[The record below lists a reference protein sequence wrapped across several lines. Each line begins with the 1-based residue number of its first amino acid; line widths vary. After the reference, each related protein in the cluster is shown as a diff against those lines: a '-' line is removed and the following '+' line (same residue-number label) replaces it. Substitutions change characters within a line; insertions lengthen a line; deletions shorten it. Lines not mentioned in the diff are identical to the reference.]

1 MNSLG
6 IINEAPV
13 SRFHR
18 KLLFA
23 CCGGPFLD
31 GYVLSIIGVALVGLS
46 HDLAVTSV
54 QSGLIGAA
62 SLVGIFF
69 GAIVFGALTDRV
81 GREKMYALDLA
92 VLVLACLAS
101 AFITDAWQLI
111 ALRFVL
117 GLAVGADYPIA
128 TSLLT
133 EFTPT
138 SKRGFMIGV
147 SAIAWSIGAMA
158 AFAVGAVFVEVS
170 GGYHLWR
177 WMLGSSAVLGVIVVL
192 SRRGIPES
200 PRWLLKKGRV
210 AEAEQVIELV
220 YGKRVKL
227 ANPDGEPASQH
238 ALSGAAALKQVFAGG
253 YLKRTIMCGLLYF
266 AQITPQYAIYTF
278 GPVILLKFGL
288 TGGSLDII
296 GSAVISAL
304 FVLGCIPALR
314 LVETW
319 GRRPMSVIPF
329 ALMALPLIALWLAPQ
344 GPAWFVI
351 LAFCFYAFVSG
362 GPSILE
368 WIYPNELFPTEVRA
382 TAIGIAVGISR
393 IGAASGTYL
402 LPIGLERIGTGN
414 TMLIGAVVTL
424 LGFIACLLWAPETKG
439 KSLEVTSSLGS
450 NAVAAHDPYESV
462 GATAGTGRRS

>member
-13 SRFHR
+13 SKFHR

-31 GYVLSIIGVALVGLS
+31 GYVLSIIGVALVGLT

-62 SLVGIFF
+62 SLIGIFF
-69 GAIVFGALTDRV
+69 GAIVFGTLTDRV

-92 VLVLACLAS
+92 VLVLACFAS

-138 SKRGFMIGV
+138 SKRGFMIGL

-200 PRWLLKKGRV
+200 PRWLLKKGRL
-210 AEAEQVIELV
+210 AEAERVIELV
-220 YGKRVKL
+220 YGKRIKL
-227 ANPDGEPASQH
+227 SAPSASDAPMLH
-238 ALSGAAALKQVFAGG
+238 GGAALKQVFAGG

-329 ALMALPLIALWLAPQ
+329 ALMILPLVALWLAPQ

-351 LAFCFYAFVSG
+351 AAFCFYAFVSG

-402 LPIGLERIGTGN
+402 LPIGLEKLGTGQ
-414 TMLIGAVVTL
+414 TMLIGAGVTA
-424 LGFIACLLWAPETKG
+424 LGFLACLLWAPETRG
-439 KSLEVTSSLGS
+439 QSLEVTSSLDSGGGCE
-450 NAVAAHDPYESV
+450 AQDFDARAATS
-462 GATAGTGRRS
+462 RQS

>member
-13 SRFHR
+13 SSFHR

-31 GYVLSIIGVALVGLS
+31 GYVLSIIGVALVGITR
-46 HDLAVTSV
+46 DLAVTSV
-54 QSGLIGAA
+54 ESGLIGAA

-69 GAIVFGALTDRV
+69 GAIIFGSLTDRV
-81 GREKMYALDLA
+81 GREKMYALDLT
-92 VLVLACLAS
+92 VLVAACFAS

-147 SAIAWSIGAMA
+147 SGISWLLGAMT
-158 AFAVGAVFVEVS
+158 AFTVGALIVEVS

-177 WMLGSSAVLGVIVVL
+177 WMLGSSVFFGLVVVL

-200 PRWLLKKGRV
+200 PRWLLRKGRV
-210 AEAEQVIELV
+210 REAEDVIELV
-220 YGKRVKL
+220 YGKRVHL
-227 ANPDGEPASQH
+227 AADQGDTPVH
-238 ALSGAAALKQVFAGG
+238 ALTGASALRQIFAGG
-253 YLKRTIMCGLLYF
+253 YLKRTVMCGLLYF
-266 AQITPQYAIYTF
+266 AQITPQYAIFTF
-278 GPVILLKFGL
+278 GPVILNKFGL
-288 TGGSLDII
+288 SGGALDIV

-304 FVLGCIPALR
+304 FVLGAIPVLR

-319 GRRPMSVIPF
+319 GRRPMCVIPF
-329 ALMALPLIALWLAPQ
+329 ALMTLPLFALWLAPH
-344 GPAWFVI
+344 GPAWFI
-351 LAFCFYAFVSG
+351 IAAFCFYAFVSG
-362 GPSILE
+362 GPSLLE

-382 TAIGIAVGISR
+382 TALGVAVGVSR
-393 IGAASGTYL
+393 IGAATGTYL
-402 LPIGLERIGTGN
+402 LPIGLEKLGTGN
-414 TMLIGAVVTL
+414 TMLIGAVVTFV
-424 LGFIACLLWAPETKG
+424 GFVACLLWAPETKG
-439 KSLEVTSSLGS
+439 QTLEASSSVAPGAR
-450 NAVAAHDPYESV
+450 AVQPAPVE
-462 GATAGTGRRS
+462 TAGGRAASGR